1 MVKNT
6 WPAAAI
12 HTLGLASSLKFGFH
26 MKARPLPMPGSVSTR
41 ITRIMP
47 KKSRMGMQILFTRSI
62 PLRTPRARTVM
73 LQANVMRKKMM
84 ADGTGPTHVLSMM
97 KSPKNCV
104 TAALPWAVTSMSL
117 PVSE

>member
-1 MVKNT
+1 MKNT

-26 MKARPLPMPGSVSTR
+26 MKARPLPISGSVNTR
-41 ITRIMP
+41 ITRRTPRNSKI
-47 KKSRMGMQILFTRSI
+47 GMQILFTRSM

-73 LQANVMRKKMM
+73 LQANVMRKKMIAEGM
-84 ADGTGPTHVLSMM
+84 GPTHVLSMM